1 MVRVVSCRFMRISCS
16 EDDHPLFRRY
26 YASQINARVRCQLLR
41 CFPHCCPEHI
51 QRCYC
56 GSSVHVLV
64 TFAAEI
70 SAGSQGN
77 LVVCARFE
85 PSRMAPLWPSNLAT
99 PPGFHGEGE
108 DEENQRKLQPGEI
121 VSLPMSIRSAD
132 KRQGCQTV
140 WTRADRE
147 GDTKQKYQ
155 NAVLFV
161 LNNHRFPKWL
171 YSYDSSITRTQRD
184 MTHHLV
190 VYVCQLTGTS
200 SQSDEVD
207 AVVLA
212 RYESPGFSLISY
224 RRSGNNGNNAGCDL
238 PALEVTSSTK
248 FAAVEID
255 SPDVFSST
263 PEDMEIGFVGQSKL
277 STLESERPENIGLQ
291 QSPVPRYKR
300 QQQQLQENLKRL
312 TSAYTIQDTMIG
324 KKHMQDQFVQLVSD
338 LYDIFGGVLVEVSTR
353 MKFIPSGRQV
363 ASLPGLVDDVLSL
376 LCTRERFSDLR
387 ADVMA
392 LLMGQR
398 AVGSL
403 PDALN
408 DVFQAFTA
416 LVREAMIVSASQ
428 PRYALRQSYC
438 VTPPGDD
445 ALLWNQRWLLEP
457 GSVQILLSTNVRDF
471 LPEMGLVDAAQF
483 VYEFGCVDIAVEDSG
498 SSLTVQSPLSSSG
511 DTTTAPMTFVLDGKL
526 RVFRVLPDGLPSM
539 IQTAGGW
546 SFGDYTAILS
556 EDKRLF
562 TVNLFSFSDK
572 TMHSIIPDDTSR
584 TDDPLN
590 AGAIRLRRISL
601 SIRVEEDLN
610 ASDIVEP
617 KGLFAFVQG
626 IVDISQSMVRV
637 VSCRFTR
644 LSCSEDDHPLF
655 RRYYARSNRER
666 GVKRV
671 LILSTE
677 LRPPVSDL
685 LCPTPIQLLRCF
697 PHCCPEHVQRC
708 YCGTSIHVQLT
719 LPSSLVATGK
729 RQAKQTQWIRADREG
744 EVKQKAL
751 PKNAALYVLN
761 NHRFPKWLY
770 SYDSS
775 ITRTQREMTH
785 HLVVYVFQLRG
796 TSSQPGEVDA
806 TVLARHESSG
816 FSLISYRR
824 SGNNS
829 RDAGCDLPAL
839 ETASDSAF
847 AAVAADTP
855 DVAASTSGDMEID
868 SCGRQPAGPLPDPS
882 SFNLESKV
890 EDAPEDQRACATTQ
904 AGNANHNADSM
915 DSDLVFWVYD
925 ARARHS
931 GLVEKAKHLAI
942 LWRFLSCVSLSDAG
956 LARFVRRLGAE
967 RHSWKES

>member
-26 YASQINARVRCQLLR
+26 YARSNRERGVKVSRTLYSLVQRSQINAR
-41 CFPHCCPEHI
+41 
-51 QRCYC
+51 
-56 GSSVHVLV
+56 
-64 TFAAEI
+64 
-70 SAGSQGN
+70 GN

-121 VSLPMSIRSAD
+121 VSLPVSIRSAD

-224 RRSGNNGNNAGCDL
+224 RRSGSNGNNAGCDL

-248 FAAVEID
+248 FAAIEID

-300 QQQQLQENLKRL
+300 QQQQLQENLEVRRPEKNVYRPGFSRSQGVKEKYLWQHGEVARGCGFLEKAKHLLILWRFFQSLSLGDLELCPDAVSAHVRSHWLHAAACLRTPSQNSKRQVPDIVESFFTRMFTTVPVPSAPSTRTPMTSNIARESTTVIRVTGYLFLRALSSDAVRQRL

-457 GSVQILLSTNVRDF
+457 GSVQILDISSTNLRDF

-498 SSLTVQSPLSSSG
+498 SSWTVQSPLSSSG

-584 TDDPLN
+584 PDDPLN

-626 IVDISQSMVRV
+626 IVYGSTYTSSTSKRMTG
-637 VSCRFTR
+637 FT
-644 LSCSEDDHPLF
+644 LSESNTSDRAATWSGSRWTPLW
-655 RRYYARSNRER
+655 E
-666 GVKRV
+666 
-671 LILSTE
+671 
-677 LRPPVSDL
+677 
-685 LCPTPIQLLRCF
+685 
-697 PHCCPEHVQRC
+697 VQ
-708 YCGTSIHVQLT
+708 
-719 LPSSLVATGK
+719 
-729 RQAKQTQWIRADREG
+729 ADYI
-744 EVKQKAL
+744 AL
-751 PKNAALYVLN
+751 PRV
-761 NHRFPKWLY
+761 
-770 SYDSS
+770 
-775 ITRTQREMTH
+775 
-785 HLVVYVFQLRG
+785 
-796 TSSQPGEVDA
+796 
-806 TVLARHESSG
+806 G
-816 FSLISYRR
+816 F
-824 SGNNS
+824 
-829 RDAGCDLPAL
+829 
-839 ETASDSAF
+839 
-847 AAVAADTP
+847 V
-855 DVAASTSGDMEID
+855 
-868 SCGRQPAGPLPDPS
+868 
-882 SFNLESKV
+882 
-890 EDAPEDQRACATTQ
+890 
-904 AGNANHNADSM
+904 
-915 DSDLVFWVYD
+915 
-925 ARARHS
+925 
-931 GLVEKAKHLAI
+931 
-942 LWRFLSCVSLSDAG
+942 
-956 LARFVRRLGAE
+956 
-967 RHSWKES
+967 